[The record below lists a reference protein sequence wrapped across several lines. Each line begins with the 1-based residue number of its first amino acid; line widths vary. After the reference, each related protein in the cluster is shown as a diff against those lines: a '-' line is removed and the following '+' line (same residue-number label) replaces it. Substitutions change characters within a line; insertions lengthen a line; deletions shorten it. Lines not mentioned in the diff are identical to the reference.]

1 MSELSPKQKYKPIF
15 NRTYLKYLGFVV
27 AIAIILLS
35 EKPAEPLDQIIQ
47 LENSAINLGVLQIDE
62 DYPKRLLLS
71 FNSTPALSLEAKT
84 NRKLM
89 YQALNKSAHNIESI
103 HSVLWTQDRLEI
115 ELRWPDEQSLQI
127 KSVLAELERSSHVF
141 NTQQARKLIAAELY
155 LHNQA
160 PDNAALQ
167 YLDNRFSRA
176 LPNSENLSQVL
187 SASPKAILFT
197 HKDRTDVLV
206 TTIDQQ
212 LTQLFHSPARK
223 LISSP
228 PWQPFEETLK
238 HRSSKHQ
245 LLIATQLAQISNENS
260 ALELLSTIVLGDL
273 LKFSAN
279 EFNVNYRLL
288 RLPILEYG
296 YQAILFDSKRA
307 LTYDTLF
314 EIRENIA
321 KQAIEEA
328 LISAKSRLVEH
339 YNDLSESPDRLF
351 KLYSKKY
358 FYGLST
364 QSASEYEA
372 QLDTITTENIRSKI
386 NQLLDENAIF
396 IRLQPS

>member
-35 EKPAEPLDQIIQ
+35 EKPAKPLDQIEQ

-62 DYPKRLLLS
+62 DYPERLLLS
-71 FNSTPALSLEAKT
+71 FNSTPALSVEAKT

-89 YQALNKSAHNIESI
+89 YQALNKSAQNIDTI

-115 ELRWPDEQSLQI
+115 EFRWPQEQPLKI
-127 KSVLAELERSSHVF
+127 KSALAELERSSHVF

-176 LPNSENLSQVL
+176 LPNSENLRQVL
-187 SASPKAILFT
+187 SASPKAILFS
-197 HKDRTDVLV
+197 HKDLTDIQV
-206 TTIDQQ
+206 TAIDQQ

-223 LISSP
+223 LTSST
-228 PWQPFEETLK
+228 PWQPFEQKLK
-238 HRSSKHQ
+238 HRSHKHQ
-245 LLIATQLAQISNENS
+245 LLIATQLAQISNESS

-273 LKFSAN
+273 LKPSAS
-279 EFNVNYRLL
+279 ELNVNYRLL
-288 RLPILEYG
+288 RQPILEHG
-296 YQAILFDSKRA
+296 YQAILLDSEHT
-307 LTYDTLF
+307 LTANILF
-314 EIRENIA
+314 KIKESIA
-321 KQAIEEA
+321 KQAVDEA
-328 LISAKSRLVEH
+328 LISAKNRLVEH

-386 NQLLDENAIF
+386 NQLLGENAIF

>member
-35 EKPAEPLDQIIQ
+35 EKPAKPIDQIIQ
-47 LENSAINLGVLQIDE
+47 LENSAIHLGVLPIDE
-62 DYPKRLLLS
+62 DYPERLLLS
-71 FNSTPALSLEAKT
+71 FISTPALSLEAKT

-89 YQALNKSAHNIESI
+89 YQSINKSAQNIDQL

-115 ELRWPDEQSLQI
+115 EFRWSSEHPLQI
-127 KSVLAELERSSHVF
+127 KSALAELERNSRAF

-167 YLDNRFSRA
+167 HLDNRLSRDFSS
-176 LPNSENLSQVL
+176 NENLSQVL

-197 HKDRTDVLV
+197 HKDITEIQV

-212 LTQLFHSPARK
+212 LTQLFHFPARK
-223 LISSP
+223 LTNST

-238 HRSSKHQ
+238 HRSNKH
-245 LLIATQLAQISNENS
+245 LLLTATQLAQISNENS

-273 LKFSAN
+273 LKTSAS
-279 EFNVNYRLL
+279 ELNVNYRLL
-288 RLPILEYG
+288 RQPILAHG
-296 YQAILFDSKRA
+296 YQAILFDSKRT
-307 LTYDTLF
+307 LTDSTLF
-314 EIRENIA
+314 DIRESIA
-321 KQAIEEA
+321 KQPIDEA
-328 LISAKSRLVEH
+328 LISAKNRLVQH
-339 YNDLSESPDRLF
+339 YNDLSENPDRLF

-358 FYGLST
+358 FYGLSI

-372 QLDTITTENIRSKI
+372 QLDTITTEIIRSKI

-396 IRLQPS
+396 IHLQPS

>member
-1 MSELSPKQKYKPIF
+1 MSEQPPKQKYKPIF

-35 EKPAEPLDQIIQ
+35 EKPAKPIDQIIQ
-47 LENSAINLGVLQIDE
+47 LENSAINLGVLHIDE
-62 DYPKRLLLS
+62 DYPARLLLS

-89 YQALNKSAHNIESI
+89 YQSLNKSAQSIDQI

-115 ELRWPDEQSLQI
+115 EFRWPQEQPLQI
-127 KSVLAELERSSHVF
+127 KSALAELERNSRAF

-155 LHNQA
+155 LSNQA

-176 LPNSENLSQVL
+176 LPNSENLNKVL
-187 SASPKAILFT
+187 SASPKALLFT
-197 HKDRTDVLV
+197 TQDFAGSEVKA
-206 TTIDQQ
+206 IDQQ
-212 LTQLFHSPARK
+212 LTKLFHSPARK
-223 LISSP
+223 SLTSE

-238 HRSSKHQ
+238 HRSNKYQ
-245 LLIATQLAQISNENS
+245 LLIATQLAQISNESS
-260 ALELLSTIVLGDL
+260 ALELLSTIILGDL
-273 LKFSAN
+273 LKSSAS
-279 EFNVNYRLL
+279 EINVNYRLL
-288 RLPILEYG
+288 RQPILEYG
-296 YQAILFDSKRA
+296 YQAILFDSERT
-307 LTYDTLF
+307 LTTNDVF
-314 EIRENIA
+314 EIKESIA
-321 KQAIEEA
+321 KQAIDDA
-328 LISAKSRLVEH
+328 LISAKNRLVEH
-339 YNDLSESPDRLF
+339 YNVLSENPDRLF

-372 QLDTITTENIRSKI
+372 HLDTITIENIRSKI
-386 NQLLDENAIF
+386 HQLLGENAIF

>member
-35 EKPAEPLDQIIQ
+35 EKPAKPIDQIIQ

-62 DYPKRLLLS
+62 DYPDRLLLS
-71 FNSTPALSLEAKT
+71 FNSTPALSVEAKT

-89 YQALNKSAHNIESI
+89 YQALNKSAQNIKSI

-115 ELRWPDEQSLQI
+115 EFRWPQEQPLQI
-127 KSVLAELERSSHVF
+127 KSAFAELERSSHLF
-141 NTQQARKLIAAELY
+141 NTQQTRKLIAAELY
-155 LHNQA
+155 LNNQA

-167 YLDNRFSRA
+167 RLDNRLSRA
-176 LPNSENLSQVL
+176 LPNSENLRQVL

-197 HKDRTDVLV
+197 DKDLTGIQVIA
-206 TTIDQQ
+206 IDQQ

-223 LISSP
+223 LTSST
-228 PWQPFEETLK
+228 PWQPFEETIK
-238 HRSSKHQ
+238 HRSNMHQ
-245 LLIATQLAQISNENS
+245 LLIATELAQISNENS
-260 ALELLSTIVLGDL
+260 ALELLSAIVLGDL
-273 LKFSAN
+273 LKTSVS
-279 EFNVNYRLL
+279 ELNVNYRLL
-288 RLPILEYG
+288 RQPIFEHG
-296 YQAILFDSKRA
+296 YQAILLDSEHT
-307 LTYDTLF
+307 LTNNDLF
-314 EIRENIA
+314 KIKKSIA
-321 KQAIEEA
+321 KQAIDEA
-328 LISAKSRLVEH
+328 LISAKNRLIEH
-339 YNDLSESPDRLF
+339 YNVLSENPDRLF

-386 NQLLDENAIF
+386 NQLLGENAIF